1 MNNIDSAGTTNP
13 AAASRRVLA
22 SNLGWATIL
31 QFGVLAI
38 QFAQLPYLAR
48 VLGLD
53 GFGRYALIGSIAQT
67 CGLLVDFGL
76 AILLPKLA
84 AESVDD
90 TGRLSAL
97 LGASLLLKAIWFS
110 FCVLLVTGILI
121 FVATPLIDLRPM
133 LLALFAAFLAALV
146 PVWLFQ
152 GLQRFGTLSILSIVC
167 HAGALTLT
175 FAFVRREDDLALIFA
190 IQCVAWI
197 SLLAFALRSLRHSG
211 IVPALPSRSLL
222 HKLGRQ
228 SLDYF
233 GSRVAASLYTTLPT
247 VLVSM
252 SGNTAQIALFS
263 AAEKILRA
271 MQMLA
276 YPLIDAMYPWMVR
289 FRDTSFFVRVAGA
302 FIATMALGALLIALF
317 AAEVLAVS
325 FGRGYEQGALLLQ
338 VLMIVV
344 PINAGAMIMGYPF
357 LEAFGRGSAANRSV
371 QIGAVFFACAFPVI
385 VTVGSVSALVVA
397 FLILATEAVVLA
409 IRTRVVLEIFGRFRI
424 VGRE

>member
-1 MNNIDSAGTTNP
+1 MNRAGITN
-13 AAASRRVLA
+13 ATVASRRTLA

-67 CGLLVDFGL
+67 CGLLIDFGL

-90 TGRLSAL
+90 ASRLSAL
-97 LGASLLLKAIWFS
+97 LGASLVLKAIWFL
-110 FCVLLVTGILI
+110 FCVVLVTGVLIL
-121 FVATPLIDLRPM
+121 VATPLIDLRPM
-133 LLALFAAFLAALV
+133 LLALFGAFLAVLA

-152 GLQRFGTLSILSIVC
+152 GLQRFGTLSILSIFC
-167 HAGALTLT
+167 HAGALMLT

-190 IQCVAWI
+190 IQCVAWM
-197 SLLAFALRSLRHSG
+197 SLLALAFKSLWRSG

-247 VLVSM
+247 LLVSM

-271 MQMLA
+271 MQMLS

-302 FIATMALGALLIALF
+302 YIAITALGALLIGLF
-317 AAEVLAVS
+317 AADVLALC
-325 FGRGYEQGALLLQ
+325 FGRGYAQATLLLQ

-357 LEAFGRGSAANRSV
+357 LEAFGRGAMANRSV
-371 QIGAVFFACAFPVI
+371 QIGAVFFACTFPVI
-385 VTVGSVSALVVA
+385 VAMGMTSALVVA
-397 FLILATEAVVLA
+397 FLVLATEGIVLA
-409 IRTRVVLEIFGRFRI
+409 IRARVVVETFGSFRRD
-424 VGRE
+424 GRE